1 MRFARVKVLC
11 ATFAVAMFL
20 TACGSTSTDSEEST
34 TQATTEES
42 STEESAQATTE
53 EASTEKSTQASTEAA
68 GTEEWAEVHALG
80 LDDDT
85 MIAIYNDY
93 MTAWETSPDAMHEGE
108 YTTEDI
114 AAEDAYEEQVSKDI
128 GEKYG
133 LSAEDADQVYFY
145 VIAKYDDLMANKGA
159 DVANL
164 ELNYNELLDVTTNGG
179 TIVIKAKVSPSWN
192 NNLTVKGCGFDVY
205 EAIQDY
211 GLDQYDEIQYWGVA
225 DMTDGTEQK
234 VISFTVPKDLIEKI
248 ANGSV
253 LENQVVQNASDVW
266 VHQSLAD
273 WNS

>member
-1 MRFARVKVLC
+1 MKSIKASALC
-11 ATFAVAMFL
+11 IVAASALML
-20 TACGSTSTDSEEST
+20 TACGSSTSTSTDEDSTVVATEEIQEENLT
-34 TQATTEES
+34 TEASVDTVAAEATTEAA
-42 STEESAQATTE
+42 EE
-53 EASTEKSTQASTEAA
+53 
-68 GTEEWAEVHALG
+68 EEWASVKALG

-85 MIAIYNDY
+85 MLAIYNDY
-93 MTAWETSPDAMHEGE
+93 MAAWETSPDATHEGE

-114 AAEDAYEEQVSKDI
+114 AAEDEYEAQVSQDI
-128 GEKYG
+128 ADKYG
-133 LSAEDADQVYFY
+133 IEVDAADSVYYY
-145 VIAKYDDLMANKGA
+145 VMANYDDLMTNKGA
-159 DVANL
+159 NVSNL

-179 TIVIKAKVSPSWN
+179 TIVIKVKVSPSMN
-192 NNLTVKGCGFDVY
+192 NSLTVKGCGFDVY

-234 VISFTVPKDLIEKI
+234 VISFTVSKDLIEKI

>member
-1 MRFARVKVLC
+1 MKAIKARALCIAAVSALVL
-11 ATFAVAMFL
+11 V
-20 TACGSTSTDSEEST
+20 ACGSSSSTNTS
-34 TQATTEES
+34 ES
-42 STEESAQATTE
+42 STQAVTE
-53 EASTEKSTQASTEAA
+53 KTLEADTAATEASDDTAVTEAA
-68 GTEEWAEVHALG
+68 TEAADDEEWASVKALA

-85 MIAIYNDY
+85 MLAIYNDY
-93 MTAWETSPDAMHEGE
+93 MTAWETSPDATHEGE

-114 AAEDAYEEQVSKDI
+114 AAEDEYEAQVSQDI
-128 GEKYG
+128 ADKYG
-133 LSAEDADQVYFY
+133 LSVDDADSVYYY
-145 VIAKYDDLMANKGA
+145 VMANYDDLMTNKGA

-164 ELNYNELLDVTTNGG
+164 ELKYNELLDVTTNGG
-179 TIVIKAKVSPSWN
+179 GIVIKAKVSPSWN

-266 VHQSLAD
+266 VHPSLAD